1 MKKEAPKIEATQDW
15 EKAKNFI
22 PKKDQII
29 IYDGKKENE
38 KYIEPPRLKIGD
50 GKTKV
55 NDLPFETNS
64 AISYIEDNNLLII
77 NWQKE

>member
-77 NWQKE
+77 N

>member
-29 IYDGKKENE
+29 IYDGKKEND

-55 NDLPFETNS
+55 NDLPFEDQRIDITYS
-64 AISYIEDNNLLII
+64 ETEGILII
-77 NWQKE
+77 N

>member
-29 IYDGKKENE
+29 IYDGKKEND

-55 NDLPFETNS
+55 NDLPFETS
-64 AISYIEDNNLLII
+64 TAISYIEANNLLII
-77 NWQKE
+77 N

>member
-55 NDLPFETNS
+55 NDLPFETSS

-77 NWQKE
+77 N